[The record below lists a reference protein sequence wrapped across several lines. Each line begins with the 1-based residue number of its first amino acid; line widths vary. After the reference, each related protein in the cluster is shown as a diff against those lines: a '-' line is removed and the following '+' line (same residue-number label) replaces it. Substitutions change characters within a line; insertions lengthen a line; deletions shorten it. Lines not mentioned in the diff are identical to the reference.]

1 MNKFY
6 VFCCCLMLFFVASTT
21 RAYSVTCNGSLGND
35 LWPGASF
42 RMDIKKLQSFLTKQ
56 GYPVPSTGN
65 YAGQTLR
72 ALTAYQ
78 KEQGI
83 FPTGGLGSMTRL
95 LVNQKICNQP
105 VPDFD
110 AKEKTVT
117 TTSGVLLP
125 VPLVEQS
132 YRLSCESASMEMV
145 LRYRGISVT
154 QKELMKEIGYAAPFV
169 RRFENGKMVWGDP
182 DLGFVGDEKGWVYL
196 NRGFIDATG
205 WGVNPPPVTR
215 VMKTYL
221 PNTYQKDDG
230 KIEDIVAALQKGNP
244 IIFWHRRD
252 DMIQEWLTITTP
264 TGKVIPYTAN
274 HVAVVVGYDT
284 GSDGKR
290 WFWINDPTYGRLHIP
305 EETFVRWWSGWFNKM
320 VVSG

>member
-6 VFCCCLMLFFVASTT
+6 AFCCCLMLFFVASTT
-21 RAYSVTCNGSLGND
+21 YAYSISCTGSLGND

-42 RMDIKKLQSFLTKQ
+42 RTDIKKLQSFLTKQ

-78 KEQGI
+78 NDQGI
-83 FPTGGLGSMTRL
+83 FATGGLGSMTRL
-95 LVNQKICNQP
+95 LVNQKICNKP
-105 VPDFD
+105 VADFD
-110 AKEKTVT
+110 AKEKIVAT
-117 TTSGVLLP
+117 TNGVLLA

-145 LRYRGISVT
+145 LRYRGIAAT
-154 QKELMKEIGYAAPFV
+154 QKELMKEIGYATPFV

-205 WGVNPPPVTR
+205 WGVNPPPVAR

-221 PNTYQKDDG
+221 PNTFQKDDG
-230 KIEDIVAALQKGNP
+230 KIEDIVIALQKGNP
-244 IIFWHRRD
+244 VIFWHRRD

-264 TGKVIPYTAN
+264 AGKVIPYTAN

-284 GSDGKR
+284 GTDGKL

-305 EETFVRWWSGWFNKM
+305 EETLVRWWSGWFNKM